1 MISKIFQF
9 VLGWS
14 NANTTSIF
22 ISEDGEVC
30 LAKANGTSHK
40 LELKMFTVDK
50 SFVLGQYFWT
60 IFPLSYDNKP
70 QGLGIQTSGQG
81 ANIFLVNDTIIKQD
95 QNDQ

>member
-50 SFVLGQYFWT
+50 SFVL
-60 IFPLSYDNKP
+60 
-70 QGLGIQTSGQG
+70 
-81 ANIFLVNDTIIKQD
+81 
-95 QNDQ
+95 